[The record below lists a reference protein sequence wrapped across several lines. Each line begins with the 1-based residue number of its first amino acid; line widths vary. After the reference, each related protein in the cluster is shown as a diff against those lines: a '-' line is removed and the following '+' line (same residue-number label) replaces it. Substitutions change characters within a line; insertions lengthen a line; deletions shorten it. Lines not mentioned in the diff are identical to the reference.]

1 MAVSEKDKEFILSMH
16 RDVLK
21 SAERA
26 RKEVL
31 RLLTMVDKENR
42 DEAVACADDILYY
55 LNRITRDI
63 EDEEEGLGFNDE

>member
-1 MAVSEKDKEFILSMH
+1 MKIDEEAKGIILSMH
-16 RDVLK
+16 KDVLK
-21 SAERA
+21 SVERA
-26 RKEVL
+26 RRRVL

-63 EDEEEGLGFNDE
+63 EDEEKGLGLYDE

>member
-1 MAVSEKDKEFILSMH
+1 MEIDEEAKGVILSMH

-55 LNRITRDI
+55 LNRIMRDI